1 MIPCSYE
8 AARRKDMA
16 GLTETIKGTL
26 IQGNQPTE
34 EQITM
39 FATQYAELGGK
50 QKGFNK
56 YMMDLYRSANTSQA
70 EQIQGSLSNPFSY
83 KVQLLMGGDE

>member
-1 MIPCSYE
+1 
-8 AARRKDMA
+8 MA
-16 GLTETIKGTL
+16 SLAETIKGTL
-26 IQGNQPTE
+26 IQGNQATE
-34 EQITM
+34 EQLVS
-39 FATQYAELGGK
+39 FAQKYAESGGK
-50 QKGFNK
+50 QKGFNQ